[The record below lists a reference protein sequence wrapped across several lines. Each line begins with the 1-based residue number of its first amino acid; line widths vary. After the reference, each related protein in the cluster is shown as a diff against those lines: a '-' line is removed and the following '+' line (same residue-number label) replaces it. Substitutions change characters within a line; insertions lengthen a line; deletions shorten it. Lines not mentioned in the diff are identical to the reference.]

1 MTLLEKQSARKCKAL
16 KNLVDSGEYSPAY
29 ALEKLEEYFDKGKV
43 IEKDYEPLADYLE
56 ELIDKPEEEPVEEF
70 VEENEPIEEE
80 IQEEPQEEPANE
92 PFIKTNE
99 E

>member
-16 KNLVDSGEYSPAY
+16 KNMVERGEYSPSY

-43 IEKDYEPLADYLE
+43 IESDYEPLAEYLE
-56 ELIDKPEEEPVEEF
+56 DLIDNPVEEST
-70 VEENEPIEEE
+70 EPIEEE
-80 IQEEPQEEPANE
+80 IIEEPVITEE
-92 PFIKTNE
+92 E